1 MKAMSRRM
9 FAVLTATMMAA
20 ALGLGGCASDGG
32 QETAAEGDKA
42 PAAPAQ
48 EQESQGAASG
58 GDAATGEP
66 VELQIFAANSLTK
79 AMDEAQ
85 ELYTSQH
92 PNVTFAPTQYEGSG
106 TLVEMLAAGQYADVF
121 ISASQGKMDDAVEGG
136 YADGDSER
144 TLFLNDLV
152 VVTKEGGPLAQQDI
166 TLEDIAAGT
175 YTLAVGDES
184 VPAGNYAAQALST
197 VGAYVEP
204 DGATGPDASGKGG
217 EWSPTLLPKISF
229 GAKVGDVCK
238 YAESGEVDIA
248 MVYTS
253 DVYRMGGVAI
263 CSVVPRDT
271 HKPITYPAAICTG
284 SEHYTA
290 ASEFLDW
297 CVTDEDC
304 AQIWEKW
311 GFELAA

>member
-106 TLVEMLAAGQYADVF
+106 TLVEMLADSTPMSSFPPPRGKWTMPWRAVTPTATL
-121 ISASQGKMDDAVEGG
+121 SARCS
-136 YADGDSER
+136 
-144 TLFLNDLV
+144 
-152 VVTKEGGPLAQQDI
+152 
-166 TLEDIAAGT
+166 
-175 YTLAVGDES
+175 
-184 VPAGNYAAQALST
+184 ST
-197 VGAYVEP
+197 
-204 DGATGPDASGKGG
+204 
-217 EWSPTLLPKISF
+217 
-229 GAKVGDVCK
+229 
-238 YAESGEVDIA
+238 
-248 MVYTS
+248 
-253 DVYRMGGVAI
+253 
-263 CSVVPRDT
+263 
-271 HKPITYPAAICTG
+271 
-284 SEHYTA
+284 
-290 ASEFLDW
+290 
-297 CVTDEDC
+297 
-304 AQIWEKW
+304 IWW
-311 GFELAA
+311 W